1 MVGAVLPSSDAN
13 AEATGQTVSTIL
25 PPCSLSVVS
34 PHVGSP
40 LSSQT
45 AETLAATFAALGE
58 PARLRI
64 VHALLQGERRVS
76 ALAEGVGLAVPA
88 VSQHLRVLRDL
99 RIVRHRRDGRMV
111 YYALD
116 DAHVAEL
123 LTVALTHVQGDQHQ
137 PVNPWPAVAAAWQT
151 AGEPRSGEERCTA
164 ETVGATASEGTG
176 VATAMGPTI
185 IDSDS
190 RG

>member
-1 MVGAVLPSSDAN
+1 MVTQVLTQDIQDEQETMVGIVLPSPDADDD
-13 AEATGQTVSTIL
+13 ATGQTVRTVL
-25 PPCSLSVVS
+25 PSCSLSVTS
-34 PHVGSP
+34 RHGAAA

-45 AETLAATFAALGE
+45 VETLAATFAALGE

-64 VHALLQGERRVS
+64 VHTLLQSERRVGE
-76 ALAEGVGLAVPA
+76 LAVTVGLAVPA

-123 LTVALTHVQGDQHQ
+123 LTVALTHVQGDRRAAHH
-137 PVNPWPAVAAAWQT
+137 WPTTAA
-151 AGEPRSGEERCTA
+151 RST
-164 ETVGATASEGTG
+164 TTH
-176 VATAMGPTI
+176 
-185 IDSDS
+185 SDS
-190 RG
+190 RE